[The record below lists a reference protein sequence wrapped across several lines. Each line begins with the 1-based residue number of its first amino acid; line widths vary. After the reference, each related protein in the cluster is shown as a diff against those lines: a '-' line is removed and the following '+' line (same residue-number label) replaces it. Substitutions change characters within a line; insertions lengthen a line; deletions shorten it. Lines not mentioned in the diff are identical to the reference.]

1 MIFKKQFNT
10 CKILFY
16 TLIYKYLFCYIF
28 FILFLFYMHKY
39 CCLVTF
45 SESKNIF
52 HFLIFWVSFYMF
64 FISFIITFINF
75 ILILLNIYIEKQNY
89 KNNEENKYL
98 NKIKKIYKIEIL
110 IILISIIIFIVIYFT
125 PILKFLNLGFYMDI
139 LIILFLGGI
148 SPISILEILF
158 YFEKKRENIIKT
170 NNYIEK

>member
-16 TLIYKYLFCYIF
+16 TLIYKYLFTYIF

-89 KNNEENKYL
+89 KNKEEVKYFNE
-98 NKIKKIYKIEIL
+98 IKKINNIEIK
-110 IILISIIIFIVIYFT
+110 LISLSFISFLLVYFT

-148 SPISILEILF
+148 FPISILEIL
-158 YFEKKRENIIKT
+158 YYYEKKINQLKVGPT
-170 NNYIEK
+170 

>member
-1 MIFKKQFNT
+1 MNIEYFFKKINT
-10 CKILFY
+10 YKILFY

-89 KNNEENKYL
+89 KNNEEVKYL
-98 NKIKKIYKIEIL
+98 NEIKKIG
-110 IILISIIIFIVIYFT
+110 SATFSF
-125 PILKFLNLGFYMDI
+125 
-139 LIILFLGGI
+139 
-148 SPISILEILF
+148 
-158 YFEKKRENIIKT
+158 
-170 NNYIEK
+170 